1 MESRCEQY
9 YAFCEVQAAHGVGTS
24 GRRGA
29 SYLSAKYLIRA
40 LVGFAEHDGALVQGE
55 KAVLASMP
63 GKRIKDREV
72 SVSMSENLLR
82 GRVVMFIFGRNFL
95 VRAE

>member
-9 YAFCEVQAAHGVGTS
+9 YAFCEVQAGHGVGAS
-24 GRRGA
+24 ARRRA
-29 SYLSAKYLIRA
+29 SYLSAKYLILA

-55 KAVLASMP
+55 KAGLRACPAKES
-63 GKRIKDREV
+63 KDLEV
-72 SVSMSENLLR
+72 SANMSENLFR
-82 GRVVMFIFGRNFL
+82 DRVVMFIFGRNFF